1 MEYNLI
7 ILDFIQKC
15 GIMMNDFWEL
25 LFLSW
30 CVPYD
35 ESMAPEHLKDN
46 PVRAYGEYTFRL
58 GLRLAY
64 GTFADEI

>member
-1 MEYNLI
+1 
-7 ILDFIQKC
+7 
-15 GIMMNDFWEL
+15 MNDFWEL